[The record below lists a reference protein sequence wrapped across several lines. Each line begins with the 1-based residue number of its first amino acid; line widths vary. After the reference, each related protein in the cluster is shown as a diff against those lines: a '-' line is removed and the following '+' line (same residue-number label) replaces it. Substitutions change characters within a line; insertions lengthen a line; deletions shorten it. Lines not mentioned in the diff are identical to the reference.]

1 MLHTFKKSSAIEHK
15 YAYLHNQMYAQ
26 AFEKIAAQQYKL
38 LDVNRE
44 ICDYNTPE
52 GKLWQKGDVDSI
64 ISFSGPDMEG
74 IKKVSEKV
82 RNTSYDDL
90 YIEIISIFAKD
101 KGKYVI
107 EDLGW
112 GNKETTDPALD
123 KSPDYLSYI
132 CLDHKNNKYKGLFI
146 SGYKKLKKSLF
157 FDDNAILK
165 NLVNE
170 DFINFLNTQIYSN
183 NSKDS
188 FSIKSKNT
196 FYENIIFAKNKNHN
210 KEYFTIGIT
219 INKKKLK
226 ELDIKVHEF
235 QGVIKSQL
243 KNKI

>member
-1 MLHTFKKSSAIEHK
+1 MLHTFKKSSALEHK
-15 YAYLHNQMYAQ
+15 YAYLHNQMYSQ
-26 AFEKIAAQQYKL
+26 AFDKISSQQYKL
-38 LDVNRE
+38 LSVDRE

-64 ISFSGPDMEG
+64 ISFTGPDMEG

-90 YIEIISIFAKD
+90 YIEIISIFKQD
-101 KGKYVI
+101 KGQYII

-112 GNKETTDPALD
+112 GNKESTAPTLE

-146 SGYKKLKKSLF
+146 SGYKRLKNSLF
-157 FDDNAILK
+157 FDNNAILK
-165 NLVNE
+165 DLINQN
-170 DFINFLNTQIYSN
+170 FINFLNTQIKIN

-188 FSIKSKNT
+188 FSVKSKNT

-210 KEYFTIGIT
+210 QHYFTIGIT

-226 ELDIKVHEF
+226 ELSVKVHEF
-235 QGVIKSQL
+235 QGLIKPQI